1 MPNSTEKGL
10 KELKDLGVEH
20 HRCRDLYFACKSSR
34 NTDSKE
40 CQDYVYQ
47 IVQNER
53 AANFMAGI
61 SFGSRKNYDLP
72 EEKHI

>member
-10 KELKDLGVEH
+10 RELKELGTEH
-20 HRCRDLYFACKSSR
+20 HRWRDLYFACKSSR

-61 SFGSRKNYDLP
+61 SFGSRKPHDLP